1 MLGPASQTSCRQ
13 HSSIINPQ
21 TQGEEHVQVHFC
33 GCCHSR
39 SSTQTSLILSAL
51 TSVPL
56 VLPPGL
62 AVSIRKVVSD
72 MTIVHTCKAICHC
85 HGMVSSSNLVRVW
98 TRLSHTILSRVP
110 PRKLQQAST
119 SIKQLVIVLK
129 VKTVG

>member
-1 MLGPASQTSCRQ
+1 MLGAASQTSRRQ

-72 MTIVHTCKAICHC
+72 MTIVHTCKSHLSLSWNGLIIK
-85 HGMVSSSNLVRVW
+85 SSQGLEKAFPHNLE
-98 TRLSHTILSRVP
+98 
-110 PRKLQQAST
+110 QST
-119 SIKQLVIVLK
+119 SQEVTTSKHLHQQLVIGLK